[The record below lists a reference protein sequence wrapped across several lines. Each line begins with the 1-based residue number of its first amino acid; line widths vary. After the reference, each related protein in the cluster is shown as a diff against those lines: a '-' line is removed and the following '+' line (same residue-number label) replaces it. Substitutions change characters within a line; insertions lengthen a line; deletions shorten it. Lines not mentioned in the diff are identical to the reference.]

1 MHKETE
7 LLGCPKCGGMPG
19 ITRVHTGVVMIRCEA
34 HPEVP
39 VLVYGED
46 FAEAI
51 AGWNND
57 DWVQLGA
64 DLRMVSNRPRYK
76 LDVADKECDIL

>member
-1 MHKETE
+1 MHQPTE
-7 LLGCPKCGGMPG
+7 LLGCPKCGGMPS
-19 ITRVHTGVVMIRCEA
+19 ITRVHAGVVMIRCEA

-46 FAEAI
+46 FSEAI
-51 AGWNND
+51 AGWNDD

-64 DLRMVSNRPRYK
+64 DPHKVSSRPCYP
-76 LDVADKECDIL
+76 LDATATECDIL